1 MKQIKEVKLLSG
13 KEILKVPFTDI
24 TKDIISLASIIKKC
38 DLIIS
43 IDNSTAHLSAS
54 LGHPTWVLLPYSADF
69 RWMEDISPAVWYK
82 NSTLIRQNKENDWQN
97 SVDLICDAIV
107 KSDINS

>member
-1 MKQIKEVKLLSG
+1 M
-13 KEILKVPFTDI
+13 
-24 TKDIISLASIIKKC
+24 
-38 DLIIS
+38 
-43 IDNSTAHLSAS
+43 
-54 LGHPTWVLLPYSADF
+54 GHPTWVLLPYSADF